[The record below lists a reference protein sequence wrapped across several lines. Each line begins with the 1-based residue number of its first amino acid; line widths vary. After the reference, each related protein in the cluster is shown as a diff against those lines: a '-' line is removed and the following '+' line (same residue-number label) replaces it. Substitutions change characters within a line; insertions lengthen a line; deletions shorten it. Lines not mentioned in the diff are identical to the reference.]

1 VALFIS
7 AVIVAAAIAAG
18 AAQIV
23 REMTRSREEQL
34 GSRQLAIA
42 ALFAPALSQ
51 LQHDPKVLLTWQPL
65 AKTLRTQFPQ
75 EFAALDAAAG
85 SIFPFSKD
93 VILAAHSTWTAEW
106 LAWERSH
113 DGVFKLKALEAQET
127 LQGSAESEVGRA
139 KLQAIEREKLDLY
152 QRRYEEYVR
161 VGRALQA
168 LA

>member
-1 VALFIS
+1 
-7 AVIVAAAIAAG
+7 
-18 AAQIV
+18 
-23 REMTRSREEQL
+23 
-34 GSRQLAIA
+34 
-42 ALFAPALSQ
+42 
-51 LQHDPKVLLTWQPL
+51 
-65 AKTLRTQFPQ
+65 
-75 EFAALDAAAG
+75 
-85 SIFPFSKD
+85 
-93 VILAAHSTWTAEW
+93 ILAAHSTWTAEW